1 MTPPSILSSLG
12 KLRRTARISDA
23 DGWIRVAAIDHPESY
38 RLLFDDD
45 LSAVSHDE
53 VVESKLELIEAM
65 APHST
70 ALLLDPATSLAQAVA
85 GGALPGDVG
94 LISGIEDLYHAP
106 DTSPTG
112 FDLELRLKPGWGPAK
127 LAALGCDAVKLV
139 IFHRHDDPDDLQERH
154 HGIVSEVAAECTAL
168 QLPLVLEPLWYPRE
182 GESLDDTAVQDVRTA
197 SVVSAAG
204 SYRRAGGDIMKME
217 FPTVIGTEHGRAG
230 AAAACEA
237 MDAAVDGP
245 WVLLSA
251 GVTFDGF
258 AQQLEIG
265 ARAGAIGF
273 MAGRAIW
280 GDAVGRHPAEVR
292 AAGCR
297 QATERLD
304 RLAEIMA
311 EHGTQRR
318 TLRPSAEAAR
328 GIGPDWYEGVL
339 DG

>member
-1 MTPPSILSSLG
+1 MNPPSILPSLG

-38 RLLFDDD
+38 KVLFDED
-45 LSAVSHDE
+45 LTTVTHEE
-53 VVESKLELIEAM
+53 VVESKLELVAAM
-65 APHST
+65 APHAT
-70 ALLLDPATSLAQAVA
+70 ALLLDPATSFAQAVA
-85 GGALPGDVG
+85 GGALPRDVG
-94 LISGIEDLYHAP
+94 LISGLEDLYHAP
-106 DTSPTG
+106 GTATG
-112 FDLELRLKPGWGPAK
+112 FDLELRLKPGWDPER
-127 LAALGCDAVKLV
+127 LAALGADAAKLV
-139 IFHRHDDPDDLQERH
+139 VFSRHDDPDDVQERN
-154 HGIVSEVAAECTAL
+154 HGIVSEVAAACTAL

-182 GESLDDTAVQDVRTA
+182 GESLDDTAVQDARTA
-197 SVVSAAG
+197 SVIAAAG

-217 FPTVIGTEHGRAG
+217 FPTVISTEHGQAG

-237 MDAAVDGP
+237 MDAEIDGP

-258 AQQLEIG
+258 ARQLEIG

-280 GDAVGRHPAEVR
+280 GDAVGRHPASVR
-292 AAGCR
+292 EAGCR

-311 EHGTQRR
+311 EHGSRRR
-318 TLRPSAEAAR
+318 TVRPSPEAAR